1 MATAPAADGPY
12 KLSSGP
18 IYKPPGYG
26 AEVGDWI
33 GNEDPCIFKQ
43 CLPGSESD
51 DCGWHILTHQFG
63 PVSCQDIAGIWV
75 AFFSRCQ
82 RYSC

>member
-12 KLSSGP
+12 KLSPGP

-33 GNEDPCIFKQ
+33 GNEDPWYATPTCRART
-43 CLPGSESD
+43 L
-51 DCGWHILTHQFG
+51 
-63 PVSCQDIAGIWV
+63 
-75 AFFSRCQ
+75 FS
-82 RYSC
+82 